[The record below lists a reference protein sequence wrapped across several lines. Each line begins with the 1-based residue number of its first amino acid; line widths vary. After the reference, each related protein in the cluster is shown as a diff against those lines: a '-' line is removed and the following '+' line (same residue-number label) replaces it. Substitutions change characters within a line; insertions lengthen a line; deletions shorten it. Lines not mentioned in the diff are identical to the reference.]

1 MTDFIM
7 RGSMKITVYLNE
19 SEAKALAQ
27 LAKNE
32 IRDPRSEVYL
42 LIRNEL
48 LRQKLIEPNET
59 PILQGNQEASY
70 GNSDK

>member
-1 MTDFIM
+1 MTDFHL

-27 LAKNE
+27 LSKNE
-32 IRDPRSEVYL
+32 VRDPRSEVYL

-48 LRQKLIEPNET
+48 LRRKLIEPNET
-59 PILQGNQEASY
+59 PIVRGNQEDLH
-70 GNSDK
+70 GKSDK

>member
-1 MTDFIM
+1 MTDFFM

-19 SEAKALAQ
+19 SEAKALTQ
-27 LAKNE
+27 LAKKE
-32 IRDPRSEVYL
+32 VRDPRSEVYL

-48 LRQKLIEPNET
+48 LRQKLIEPDDT
-59 PILQGNQEASY
+59 SIAQGNQEALH